1 LSYQV
6 LIERRAQKEI
16 LRLPSEITGRVAAA
30 IDGLMTEPRPPN
42 CKKLSGS
49 RSQWRLRAGD
59 YRILYEIDDRNKQ
72 VRVYAVGHRR
82 EVYR

>member
-16 LRLPSEITGRVAAA
+16 LRLPSQVTSRVTAA
-30 IDGLMTEPRPPN
+30 IDGLMIEPRPPN
-42 CKKLSGS
+42 CRKLSGC
-49 RSQWRLRAGD
+49 RSQWRLRVGD
-59 YRILYEIDDRNKQ
+59 YRILYEIDDSSNRVQ
-72 VRVYAVGHRR
+72 VYAVGHRR